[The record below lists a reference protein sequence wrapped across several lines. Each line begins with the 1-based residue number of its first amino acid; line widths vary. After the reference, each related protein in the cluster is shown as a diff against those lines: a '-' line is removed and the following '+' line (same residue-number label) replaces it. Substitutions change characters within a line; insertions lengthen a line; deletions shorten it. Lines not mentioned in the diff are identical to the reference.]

1 MSFLAKL
8 YLLESDTNKLFAL
21 AQDDKMYNFLF
32 TQKNQE
38 IFTILFKQ
46 TSPQAYI
53 LNIEVF
59 HDILTFA

>member
-1 MSFLAKL
+1 
-8 YLLESDTNKLFAL
+8 
-21 AQDDKMYNFLF
+21 MYNFLF

-46 TSPQAYI
+46 TSPQADI

-59 HDILTFA
+59 HNILTFA